1 MKLAVG
7 NDERAHPIGF
17 AVEILGRRYGRQSHA

>member
-7 NDERAHPIGF
+7 SDERTHPTGF
-17 AVEILGRRYGRQSHA
+17 AVEILERRYGRQPHA